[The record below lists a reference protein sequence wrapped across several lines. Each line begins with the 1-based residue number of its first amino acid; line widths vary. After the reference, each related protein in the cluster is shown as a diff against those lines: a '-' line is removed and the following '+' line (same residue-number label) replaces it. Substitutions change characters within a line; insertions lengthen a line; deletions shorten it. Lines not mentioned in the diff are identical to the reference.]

1 MAFLERL
8 GVGEY
13 VELLAEDDVVD
24 LATLRLLSMEQLR
37 ELGIRSMGHRA
48 RMVEA
53 ASRLTEEEMAED
65 EVVEEAEAAP
75 EAAPKAA
82 PEAEENTH
90 EESEGSHREEGEEA
104 DNENRRG
111 REEPEFYAEE
121 MSTGRFSRR
130 LIIGQDRFYRRNTF
144 KSGDGALSWWHCIN
158 KQCKS
163 KVRARYPSQVPS
175 DSAQAA
181 MAEWASGEPPNPSE
195 LPSGGSFHGASSL
208 LGAASSRTLRP
219 RVQPSSSSSAT
230 SDSSSLPDPVRQ
242 RCPVCYKQMLE
253 RSIKQHV
260 KRSHP
265 THM

>member
-1 MAFLERL
+1 MRFAALLALFCLLLAPALAPAPPGRKLVAFLERL

-111 REEPEFYAEE
+111 REEHVVVDTYV
-121 MSTGRFSRR
+121 
-130 LIIGQDRFYRRNTF
+130 
-144 KSGDGALSWWHCIN
+144 IN
-158 KQCKS
+158 
-163 KVRARYPSQVPS
+163 
-175 DSAQAA
+175 
-181 MAEWASGEPPNPSE
+181 N
-195 LPSGGSFHGASSL
+195 
-208 LGAASSRTLRP
+208 
-219 RVQPSSSSSAT
+219 
-230 SDSSSLPDPVRQ
+230 
-242 RCPVCYKQMLE
+242 
-253 RSIKQHV
+253 
-260 KRSHP
+260 
-265 THM
+265 